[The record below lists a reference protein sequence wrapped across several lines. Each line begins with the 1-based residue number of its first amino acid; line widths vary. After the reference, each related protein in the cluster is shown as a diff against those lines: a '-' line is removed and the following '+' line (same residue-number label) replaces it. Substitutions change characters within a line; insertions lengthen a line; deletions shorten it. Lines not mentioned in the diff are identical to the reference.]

1 MFCNYVSRTDHSY
14 TYSYLDRFKY
24 YDLIRHKVYA
34 TTTKQRGRK
43 MTKLNCED
51 DARDLS
57 IILTD
62 KILNKFDRTTP
73 DETTAF
79 DPDKFPCDDG
89 FKGAI
94 IPTDENYSFALQDLI
109 TEIIC
114 KEYKIERED

>member
-1 MFCNYVSRTDHSY
+1 MKKKQNESFPNRKIDKFGPEEDFLNVNRT
-14 TYSYLDRFKY
+14 LD
-24 YDLIRHKVYA
+24 
-34 TTTKQRGRK
+34 
-43 MTKLNCED
+43 CED

-79 DPDKFPCDDG
+79 DPKEYPCEYG

-94 IPTDENYSFALQDLI
+94 IPLEENYSFDLQDLI
-109 TEIIC
+109 TEVIC
-114 KEYKIERED
+114 KEYKIKMEK

>member
-1 MFCNYVSRTDHSY
+1 MKQNRT
-14 TYSYLDRFKY
+14 LD
-24 YDLIRHKVYA
+24 
-34 TTTKQRGRK
+34 
-43 MTKLNCED
+43 CED

-79 DPDKFPCDDG
+79 DPDEFPCKYG

-94 IPTDENYSFALQDLI
+94 IPFKDNYSFNLQDLI

-114 KEYKIERED
+114 KEYKIKRDK

>member
-1 MFCNYVSRTDHSY
+1 
-14 TYSYLDRFKY
+14 
-24 YDLIRHKVYA
+24 
-34 TTTKQRGRK
+34 

-73 DETTAF
+73 DE
-79 DPDKFPCDDG
+79 FPCDDG

>member
-1 MFCNYVSRTDHSY
+1 MTNKKQNKSFPNREI
-14 TYSYLDRFKY
+14 DRFGVE
-24 YDLIRHKVYA
+24 DNFLNV
-34 TTTKQRGRK
+34 GR
-43 MTKLNCED
+43 TLNCED

-79 DPDKFPCDDG
+79 DPDEFPCDDG

-94 IPTDENYSFALQDLI
+94 IPTDENYSFSLQDLI

>member
-1 MFCNYVSRTDHSY
+1 MNNKKQKKSFPNREI
-14 TYSYLDRFKY
+14 DRFGPEE
-24 YDLIRHKVYA
+24 DF
-34 TTTKQRGRK
+34 
-43 MTKLNCED
+43 LNVNRTLDCED

-79 DPDKFPCDDG
+79 DPEEYPCEYG

-94 IPTDENYSFALQDLI
+94 IPLEENYSFDLQDLI

-114 KEYKIERED
+114 EEYKIKREGE

>member
-1 MFCNYVSRTDHSY
+1 MKKKQNESFPNRKIDKFGPEADFINVNRT
-14 TYSYLDRFKY
+14 LD
-24 YDLIRHKVYA
+24 
-34 TTTKQRGRK
+34 
-43 MTKLNCED
+43 CED

-79 DPDKFPCDDG
+79 DPDEFPCKYG

-94 IPTDENYSFALQDLI
+94 IPFKDNYSFPLQDLI
-109 TEIIC
+109 TEVIC
-114 KEYKIERED
+114 KEYKIKMEK

>member
-1 MFCNYVSRTDHSY
+1 MVKQQASRKNKMKQSRT
-14 TYSYLDRFKY
+14 LD
-24 YDLIRHKVYA
+24 
-34 TTTKQRGRK
+34 
-43 MTKLNCED
+43 CED
-51 DARDLS
+51 DVRDLS

-79 DPDKFPCDDG
+79 DPDEFPCKYG

-94 IPTDENYSFALQDLI
+94 IPLDKNYSFDLQDLI

-114 KEYKIERED
+114 KEYKIEKDE